1 MANPNPTQSFVVSSL
16 ATYNVQPVAGDVEDL
31 QTLQHFKTSGLQM
44 LKDAAVKDGLIA
56 DFPSKWRH
64 LLRSWVVK
72 KSRAEDL
79 LDRPDYETPTKFFDS
94 LIQRKTTTSEKFD
107 VKLRNFLVS
116 LTVPAST
123 DKHAKTIIDFSR
135 DFFDKF
141 WSEKVLAKLTVDFDD
156 SFTDFVA
163 HRDMKGP
170 LVPLFNTAKAKHLEE
185 AVKSVKKQFVELLHR
200 HFMMALVCADTRLFS
215 FFESNQVPLTA
226 NPSDFTDW
234 IQEKILDPQKASI
247 FLTLTRDASPLVI
260 TPRARSGFGTI
271 GGGPGSNFPASNNTS
286 PAPQQQTQQQG
297 QQKKKIAQAN
307 PSGGGGGSANKAAKT
322 SASSSPN
329 SGGGTRTCAWCKAQ
343 NYLRPDGQPST
354 NWKQHDDGYCY
365 RNPASPKYD
374 RAKAAIPVKN

>member
-1 MANPNPTQSFVVSSL
+1 MANPNNITQSFVVSSL
-16 ATYNVQPVAGDVEDL
+16 ATYNVQPVVGDVEDL

-44 LKDAAVKDGLIA
+44 LKDSAVKDGLDT

-116 LTVPAST
+116 LTVPASS

-141 WSEKVLAKLTVDFDD
+141 WSASVIAKLTADFDE
-156 SFTDFVA
+156 SFTDFLA
-163 HRDMKGP
+163 HGNMKGP

-200 HFMMALVCADTRLFS
+200 HFMMALVCADTKLFS
-215 FFESNQVPLTA
+215 YLESNQVPLTA

-234 IQEKILDPQKASI
+234 IQEKILDPQKATI
-247 FLTLTRDASPLVI
+247 FL
-260 TPRARSGFGTI
+260 
-271 GGGPGSNFPASNNTS
+271 
-286 PAPQQQTQQQG
+286 
-297 QQKKKIAQAN
+297 
-307 PSGGGGGSANKAAKT
+307 
-322 SASSSPN
+322 
-329 SGGGTRTCAWCKAQ
+329 RTA
-343 NYLRPDGQPST
+343 
-354 NWKQHDDGYCY
+354 
-365 RNPASPKYD
+365 
-374 RAKAAIPVKN
+374 